1 MSLPPVKPLWTWAG
15 LGAWLLLCFLA
26 ATTGALF
33 PPGTWYVALE
43 KPSWNPPAWVFGP
56 VWTALYIMMALA
68 AWRVWRRG
76 GFVAQRRTLTPFLIQ
91 LALNAAWSPLF
102 FGLHRPDLAFVNI
115 LLLLGAIVWTMT
127 AFARVDRIAAGL
139 LLPYLLWVAFAT
151 VLNGVLWRLN
161 A

>member
-1 MSLPPVKPLWTWAG
+1 MKPLWTWAG

-26 ATTGALF
+26 AATGALF
-33 PPGTWYVALE
+33 PPGTWYAALE
-43 KPSWNPPAWVFGP
+43 KPPWNPPAWVFGP
-56 VWTALYIMMALA
+56 VWTALYTLMAVA

-91 LALNAAWSPLF
+91 LVLNAAWTPLF
-102 FGLHRPDLAFVNI
+102 FGLKRPDLAFVDI